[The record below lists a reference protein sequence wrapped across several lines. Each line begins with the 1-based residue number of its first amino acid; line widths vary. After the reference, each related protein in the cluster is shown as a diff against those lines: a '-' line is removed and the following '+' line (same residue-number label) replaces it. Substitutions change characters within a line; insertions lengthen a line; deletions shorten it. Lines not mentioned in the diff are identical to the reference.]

1 MAGQV
6 SGEQYL
12 RTLEREALRDRLL
25 KSILEALKTSAA
37 SAASAAPVV
46 NVQVPE
52 ATAPVVNVA
61 APVIP
66 PSPVTP
72 VVSWRFDVTRN
83 ADGNIESLL
92 ATPIKGKP

>member
-25 KSILEALKTSAA
+25 KSILEALKTSATPA
-37 SAASAAPVV
+37 AAPVV

-66 PSPVTP
+66 PNPATP
-72 VVSWRFDVTRN
+72 AVSWRFDVTR
-83 ADGNIESLL
+83 DKSGNIESLL
-92 ATPIKGKP
+92 ATPVKGKP

>member
-25 KSILEALKTSAA
+25 KGILDALKTPAVA
-37 SAASAAPVV
+37 AAPVV

-52 ATAPVVNVA
+52 AAAPVVNVA